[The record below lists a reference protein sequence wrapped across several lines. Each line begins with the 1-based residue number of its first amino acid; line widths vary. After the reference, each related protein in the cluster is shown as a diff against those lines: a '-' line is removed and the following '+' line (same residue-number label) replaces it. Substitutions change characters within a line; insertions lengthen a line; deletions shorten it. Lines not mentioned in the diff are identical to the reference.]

1 MAVPQRKVASSARP
15 RIGVVLGAGGV
26 LGAAWMAGA
35 LAALQERLPCPIGDV
50 DLMVGTSAGS
60 VMTAALR
67 CGVDAREI
75 VEHQRGARLAAL
87 PRLAEL
93 DREAG
98 AWPPLPRLR
107 IGSPRLLATTALA
120 PHRVHPWVA
129 ASAMALQGRAH
140 HRSLTALVQG
150 LLAHEAG
157 TTAGP
162 LATWP
167 RRGETWIL
175 AVDYQSGQR
184 VVFGRGDAPA
194 VPLPDAV
201 AASCSIPGWYEP
213 KAIEG
218 RRYIDGGVH
227 SSTSLDLLATAGLDE
242 VYVLA
247 PMASYAMDNPRS
259 PAARLERMFRR
270 VITIGLTL
278 EARKVRA
285 TGTRVTLL
293 APGPADLTA
302 IGANMMDPARRR
314 QVLETS
320 LRTSAAAFM
329 AAQPTRR
336 AA

>member
-1 MAVPQRKVASSARP
+1 MPVPQRKVASIARP

-35 LAALQERLPCPIGDV
+35 LAALQERLPGPVGDV

-60 VMTAALR
+60 VMAAALR
-67 CGVDAREI
+67 CGVDVREI
-75 VEHQRGARLAAL
+75 VEHQRGARVAGL

-93 DREAG
+93 DHEAG

-129 ASAMALQGRAH
+129 ASALALEGRAQ
-140 HRSLTALVQG
+140 HRSLTALVRG
-150 LLAHEAG
+150 LLAHD
-157 TTAGP
+157 AGP
-162 LATWP
+162 ATPAPTWP
-167 RRGETWIL
+167 RRGETWVL
-175 AVDYQSGQR
+175 AVDYESGRR
-184 VVFGRGDAPA
+184 VAFGRAGAPA

-201 AASCSIPGWYEP
+201 VASCSIPAWYEP
-213 KAIEG
+213 KVIDG
-218 RRYIDGGVH
+218 RRYIDGGVR
-227 SSTSLDLLATAGLDE
+227 STTSLDLLATADLDE

-247 PMASYAMDNPRS
+247 PMASYAMDRPRHPS
-259 PAARLERMFRR
+259 ARLERVFRQ
-270 VITIGLTL
+270 VLTIGLTL

-285 TGTRVTLL
+285 AGARVTLL
-293 APGPADLTA
+293 TPGPADLTA
-302 IGANMMDPARRR
+302 IGANLMDPARRR

-320 LRTSAAAFM
+320 LRTSAAALTPPP
-329 AAQPTRR
+329 AR